1 MPFVKQGDN
10 VYLIDKSL
18 PERSGYYKVKSVRY
32 TGGVNGLRQEINL
45 DYKIPKSQSEID
57 DIIKKFN
64 GWR

>member
-1 MPFVKQGDN
+1 M
-10 VYLIDKSL
+10 YLIDKTL

-57 DIIKKFN
+57 GIIKFFN